1 MGYVGVSAG
10 VSPSDR
16 TAARQHVIMSS
27 LIMIQRAPSARMLR
41 EQRCCSVT
49 AEEACCQRFCQPPG
63 ICNEIQRDSNCRSFL
78 STFRHLGKLHPT
90 SVCIRTQQHQWGGII
105 RKPFTLRRDGYA
117 MCFEPQSSY
126 CHNDL
131 P

>member
-90 SVCIRTQQHQWGGII
+90 SVCIRTQQHQWGGDNPQTFYIKA
-105 RKPFTLRRDGYA
+105 RWLCDVLRTA
-117 MCFEPQSSY
+117 VLILPQR
-126 CHNDL
+126 
-131 P
+131 